1 MGFDRRRLGRR
12 LAYPAFGLAATL
24 VACMAFATPRAGAFT
39 YITTWGSTGAG
50 DGELSVPAGVAVD
63 RNGSVYVADSGNHR
77 VQKFS
82 PHGAFITKWGTQGG
96 GDREFSDPR
105 DVTTD
110 AIGNVYVADT
120 GNHRIQKFTSSGGD
134 LRKWGGPNP
143 GSGEGDF
150 NLPAGIATDAAGNV
164 YVADTGNHRI
174 QKFTATGG
182 FLGQWG
188 TLGPGNDQFNGPA
201 DVATD
206 AAGNVYVADR
216 HNDRVQK
223 FDSSGGFLATF
234 GAGQVVAPYGVEV
247 DSAGSV
253 YVAEVLRFQRFAA
266 DGAFS
271 AAFETWAAGQPF
283 NVLGGLGGDCRDN
296 LYVTDAGDQ
305 LHKFGEPATLDPPCR
320 PAPPPPPP
328 PAPVSDSAAPAI
340 TSASMSRRTFRVDRR
355 GPVAARKRTPRGTTF
370 RVALSEAATVGFAIK
385 RRIRGQRVKGRCRP
399 ARKNRKG
406 KRCEL
411 LPPLGSFN
419 RARPAG
425 TSRVRF
431 SGRLLVRG
439 KTRVLKRG
447 RYRVTLR
454 ATDAAGNRSKP
465 RRLHF
470 RVARR

>member
-1 MGFDRRRLGRR
+1 MGVAPRRFGRRR
-12 LAYPAFGLAATL
+12 ACIAFTSAATL
-24 VACMAFATPRAGAFT
+24 VACMAFASPSAAAFG
-39 YITTWGSTGAG
+39 YLTTWGTSGQG
-50 DGELSVPAGVAVD
+50 DGQLIVPGGVAAD
-63 RNGSVYVADSGNHR
+63 RNGNVYVADTGNHR
-77 VQKFS
+77 IQKFS
-82 PHGAFITKWGTQGG
+82 SHGAFVAKWGTQGS

-134 LRKWGGPNP
+134 LRKWGVSGP
-143 GSGEGDF
+143 GDGEF
-150 NLPAGIATDAAGNV
+150 NLPSGIATDPAGNV

-174 QKFTATGG
+174 QEFTPTGA
-182 FLGQWG
+182 FVGQWG
-188 TLGPGNDQFNGPA
+188 TLGAGNDQFNEPA

-216 HNDRVQK
+216 QNHRVQK
-223 FDSSGGFLATF
+223 FDSSGGFLGTF

-247 DSAGSV
+247 DTAGNV
-253 YVAEVLRFQRFAA
+253 YIAEMFRFQRFSA
-266 DGAFS
+266 DGAYS
-271 AAFETWAAGQPF
+271 AAFETWGGVQPF
-283 NVLGGLGGDCRDN
+283 NVIGGLGGDCRDN

-305 LHKFGEPATLDPPCR
+305 VHKFGEPGAPDPPCR
-320 PAPPPPPP
+320 PAPPSRPP

-370 RVALSEAATVGFAIK
+370 RVSLSEAATVSFAIK

-399 ARKNRKG
+399 ARRNRTG

-411 LPPLGSFN
+411 LPPVGSFS
-419 RARPAG
+419 RALAG

-431 SGRLLVRG
+431 SGRLSVRG
-439 KTRVLKRG
+439 KVRALKPG

-454 ATDAAGNRSKP
+454 ATDSAGNRSAP
-465 RRLHF
+465 RRMHF